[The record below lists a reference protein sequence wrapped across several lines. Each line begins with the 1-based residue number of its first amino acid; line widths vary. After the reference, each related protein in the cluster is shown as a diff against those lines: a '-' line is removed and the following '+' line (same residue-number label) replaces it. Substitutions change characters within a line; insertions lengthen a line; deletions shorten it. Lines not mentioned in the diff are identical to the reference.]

1 MKETH
6 GYEIDFLRVISYD
19 SVEWKRLLVTNNFL
33 SNKSR
38 VNKNHHYWGDKL
50 LSISKK
56 VIPTMDLDKNW

>member
-1 MKETH
+1 MTALNE
-6 GYEIDFLRVISYD
+6 RD
-19 SVEWKRLLVTNNFL
+19 SWLQNNFL

-56 VIPTMDLDKNW
+56 VISTMDLDKNW